1 MSAEHL
7 TLFITLTFFVS
18 LSPGPVMLACMTYGG
33 QVGVTRTLFAMA
45 GASAGNLLLIGL
57 SAIGA
62 SLLLKQHP
70 WLFQALQWCGAAWL
84 IWLGVQTF
92 LRRPETIQAE
102 KMDALSAK
110 RLWWQAFVIAL
121 SNPKGLLYF
130 GALFPQFLRP
140 EQALL
145 PQYFI
150 LVPVFLVIDLAW
162 MLIYAKSGSA
172 IMRWI
177 KNPRHQRGFNRVT
190 GSLLALAGLLMA
202 FGF

>member
-1 MSAEHL
+1 MPVEHL
-7 TLFITLTFFVS
+7 TLFISLTFFVS

-33 QVGVTRTLFAMA
+33 QVGVARTLFAMA
-45 GASAGNLLLIGL
+45 GASVGNLLLIGL

-84 IWLGVQTF
+84 IWLGIQTF
-92 LRRPETIQAE
+92 LRQPETIQTE

-110 RLWWQAFVIAL
+110 QLWWQAFVIAL

-162 MLIYAKSGSA
+162 MLIYASSGST